1 MRDPTQ
7 KPDPPARNPSLRV
20 LHPPAASGLLR
31 LFLRRLRRR
40 ILARRLLPLLRPL
53 LLLCV
58 ALLHLLG
65 LLLVALFDL
74 LPSCFIGILLRYA
87 LVVLLL
93 FLLELLMLLYLF
105 GVEPVLLLPVFLVE
119 IGIARVR
126 RSRPIVRCNF
136 LGVSEGWTFGIAS
149 RVGRTIGIVIGT
161 SSIVITAPI
170 CWRLVASAG
179 FPCWNNSRAAK

>member
-1 MRDPTQ
+1 VPFFVA
-7 KPDPPARNPSLRV
+7 PASSRLFFRV
-20 LHPPAASGLLR
+20 RILPAASGLLR
-31 LFLRRLRRR
+31 LFLRRLRRW
-40 ILARRLLPLLRPL
+40 ILARRRLPLLHPL

>member
-1 MRDPTQ
+1 MKQTRKDGPPKADFGI
-7 KPDPPARNPSLRV
+7 KPR
-20 LHPPAASGLLR
+20 PPAASGLLR

-40 ILARRLLPLLRPL
+40 ILARRRLPLLHLL

-136 LGVSEGWTFGIAS
+136 LGVSEGCTIAIAS

-161 SSIVITAPI
+161 SSIVIAAPI
-170 CWRLVASAG
+170 GWRLVASAG

>member
-1 MRDPTQ
+1 VPALFITLQ
-7 KPDPPARNPSLRV
+7 KRALARPPFVAPAPSR
-20 LHPPAASGLLR
+20 LLR

-40 ILARRLLPLLRPL
+40 ILAGRLLPFLHPL

-58 ALLHLLG
+58 ALLYLLG
-65 LLLVALFDL
+65 LLLMALFDL
-74 LPSCFIGILLRYA
+74 LPSCIIGILLSQA

-93 FLLELLMLLYLF
+93 FLLELLMVLCLF
-105 GVEPVLLLPVFLVE
+105 GVEPVLLVAVFLVE
-119 IGIARVR
+119 IGVAGVR

-136 LGVSEGWTFGIAS
+136 LGVSEGWTIGIAA
-149 RVGRTIGIVIGT
+149 RVWRTIRIVIGT

-170 CWRLVASAG
+170 GWRLVASAG